1 MPASLDP
8 ILARALARDLSERH
22 QGVAEFASDLRSV
35 LDSLEPRAFEAPMD
49 SGLLPLDE
57 SPDKSPSATG
67 LLIGAIAAAVAAAGV
82 VWWWLAR

>member
-1 MPASLDP
+1 VPPALDP

-22 QGVAEFASDLRSV
+22 QSVAEFASDVRSV
-35 LDSLEPRAFEAPMD
+35 LDSLEPRAFEPSQD

-57 SPDKSPSATG
+57 GPDKSSSATG
-67 LLIGAIAAAVAAAGV
+67 LLIGAITAAVAAAGL